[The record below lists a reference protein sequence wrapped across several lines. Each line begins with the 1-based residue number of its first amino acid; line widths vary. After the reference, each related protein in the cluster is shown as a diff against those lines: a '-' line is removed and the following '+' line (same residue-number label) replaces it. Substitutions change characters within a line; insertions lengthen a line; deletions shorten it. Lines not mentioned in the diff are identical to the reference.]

1 MKVVGAGGVG
11 GYFGG
16 LLARAGHDVTFVARG
31 EHLDAIRRNGGLQV
45 VSQND
50 GDFHAPGR
58 GVENTAEAGAQDLA
72 LFNVKMH
79 HNPGAIASLP
89 PMVGPETVV
98 LTLQNGI
105 DNGEQIAEVVG
116 PEPVMIG
123 SAFMEGRIS
132 EPGVVTQ
139 GGPGTAGFGEMTV
152 GITERGERLLRE
164 FLDAGW
170 RVELHE
176 NMVGMLWKKFAY
188 IAGSAAVCSAANCV
202 YEEMRNIPATR
213 ALIQQAIEEALAVGR
228 ASGAPI
234 MEDSLEWA
242 MNSLDR
248 FPAQGRA
255 SMAKDFTEGRP
266 VELEGLN
273 GALIRLAR
281 KHRHPHARQRLPLRR
296 TTPARRPHRCGSRAN
311 NDAQPVQIQIPV
323 RPPVSEAAVPGNVS
337 PRSCRPG

>member
-1 MKVVGAGGVG
+1 MKAAIVGAGGVG

-31 EHLDAIRRNGGLQV
+31 AHLDAIGRNGGLRV
-45 VSQND
+45 ESRND
-50 GDFHAPGR
+50 GDFLAPGR
-58 GVENTAEAGAQDLA
+58 GVADTADAGVQDLI
-72 LFNVKMH
+72 LLTVKMH
-79 HNPGAIASLP
+79 HNAAAIASLP
-89 PMVGPETVV
+89 PMVGPDTVA

-105 DNGEQIAEVVG
+105 DNGEQLAAVLG
-116 PEPVMIG
+116 PGPVMIG

-139 GGPGTAGFGEMTV
+139 GGPGTASFGEMTV
-152 GITERGERLLRE
+152 GLTDRAMRMLGQFR
-164 FLDAGW
+164 DAGW

-176 NMVGMLWKKFAY
+176 NMPGMLWKKFAY
-188 IAGSAAVCSAANCV
+188 IAGSAAVCAAANCV
-202 YEEMRNIPATR
+202 YEEMRTLPATR

-234 MEDSLEWA
+234 MDDSLEWA
-242 MNSLDR
+242 MDSLDR

-281 KHRHPHARQRLPLRR
+281 R
-296 TTPARRPHRCGSRAN
+296 TGTPTPA
-311 NDAQPVQIQIPV
+311 NDFLYAVLKP
-323 RPPVSEAAVPGNVS
+323 AAERIAREYG
-337 PRSCRPG
+337 GG